1 MISLLVPTRNRPQNV
16 ERLWKSIT
24 DTASMPMDIEMV
36 LYVDNDDDSYN
47 NLSFPV
53 TIIKGPRIVLS
64 EMWNKAAEKA
74 TSDILMY
81 AADDIVFRT
90 PNWDTKVVSRF
101 DMIPDGIGFV
111 FGNDGSKVH
120 DGKYGTHG
128 FVTKK
133 WVKALGYVCPPH
145 FSGDYSDTWINDI
158 AKMVGRH
165 FHIDIMTEHL
175 HPDFGKTELDATY
188 KEKYERMAQDKVA
201 EKYASMHLDRVVDS
215 NKLRKVMQ

>member
-24 DTASMPMDIEMV
+24 ETASMPMDIEMV
-36 LYVDNDDDSYN
+36 LYVDDDDDSYN
-47 NLSFPV
+47 NLSSPV

-90 PNWDTKVVSRF
+90 PNWDTKVVSKF
-101 DMIPDGIGFV
+101 DTIPDGIGFV

-175 HPDFGKTELDATY
+175 HPDFGKTELDDTY
-188 KEKYERMAQDKVA
+188 KDKYKRMEEDKVR
-201 EKYASMHLDRVVDS
+201 EKYASMHWERTQDAD
-215 NKLRKVMQ
+215 KLRKVMQ